1 MRSGGIRMLNGRTP
15 RFRISRSLF
24 VFFFCGSFFLG
35 GGNWGLGFVCCI
47 LQAREIGAMKQI
59 ERANI
64 L

>member
-1 MRSGGIRMLNGRTP
+1 MDGLRDLGFPVLC
-15 RFRISRSLF
+15 LF
-24 VFFFCGSFFLG
+24 FFFCGSFFLG